1 MQATNEEGKERL
13 VMEYNDVAADA
24 VESLEHDKTSQVQ
37 AVIAELVNERVQQK
51 EELAR

>member
-1 MQATNEEGKERL
+1 MD
-13 VMEYNDVAADA
+13 YNDIATDA
-24 VESLEHDKTSQVQ
+24 VESVEQDKMPEVQ